1 MGVGNFGIA
10 ADWLLV
16 LDEGSELAPDYILI
30 LAATG
35 CTRVIPWAQ
44 ITGFAVFPG
53 LTEQRRNR
61 AAATTSAASWPAGRV
76 LSPSSRDLPVLPA
89 MPPELLFCLAWFLI
103 SSGVFLPSDG
113 AGLEARYRD
122 RVTGGAPSRQ
132 SQERSR

>member
-1 MGVGNFGIA
+1 MG
-10 ADWLLV
+10 ADHRIRCFPGSDGTETEQGSY
-16 LDEGSELAPDYILI
+16 DERCELA
-30 LAATG
+30 
-35 CTRVIPWAQ
+35 CR
-44 ITGFAVFPG
+44 PG
-53 LTEQRRNR
+53 SVT
-61 AAATTSAASWPAGRV
+61 
-76 LSPSSRDLPVLPA
+76 SSRDLPVLPA